1 MKLYVLEAETRVHEV
16 DLVFIS
22 KPDIADPL
30 KGKVFEYRI
39 MAKDRRLLYESLS
52 VKDIAVDKWGSLY
65 IYDGQH
71 TKILKKD
78 QDEASPRDLYVD

>member
-39 MAKDRRLLYESLS
+39 MAKD
-52 VKDIAVDKWGSLY
+52 
-65 IYDGQH
+65 
-71 TKILKKD
+71 
-78 QDEASPRDLYVD
+78 